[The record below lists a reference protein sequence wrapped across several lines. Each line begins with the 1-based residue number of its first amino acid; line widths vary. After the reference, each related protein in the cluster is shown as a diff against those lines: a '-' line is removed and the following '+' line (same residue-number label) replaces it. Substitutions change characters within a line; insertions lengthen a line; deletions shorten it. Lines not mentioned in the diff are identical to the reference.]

1 MTRYQ
6 LINKL
11 ITKFNYQTYLEIGVA
26 DGSCFNRIEINTKES
41 VDPASDA
48 RYVLAKPTYK
58 MTSDEFFIKNTNTY
72 DIIFI
77 DGLHHSEQVDK
88 DIKNSLG
95 ILNEGG
101 IILLH
106 DCNAVTEISQRVPR
120 ESSYW
125 VGDVWK
131 SIVKYRYETSNLE
144 YGCMTLHLLPNEQ
157 DMSIIKRTLRHT
169 FDVKMP
175 DTLDYNWLDNNRY
188 PALGL
193 IEDVENF
200 INDLK

>member
-11 ITKFNYQTYLEIGVA
+11 IKKFNYQSYLEIGVA
-26 DGSCFNRIEINTKES
+26 DGSCFDRIEIINKES
-41 VDPASDA
+41 VDPATDVK
-48 RYVLAKPTYK
+48 YILAKPTYK
-58 MTSDEFFIKNTNTY
+58 MTSDEFFINNTKTY

-77 DGLHHSEQVDK
+77 DGLHHSDQVDK
-88 DIKNSLG
+88 DIKNSLR

-101 IILLH
+101 MILLH

-120 ESSYW
+120 ETSYW

-131 SIVKYRYETSNLE
+131 SIVKYRYETAGCE
-144 YGCMTLHLLPNEQ
+144 FGCMTLHMLPKEQ
-157 DMSIIKRTLRHT
+157 DMSIIKRSIKHS
-169 FDVKMP
+169 FNIEMP
-175 DTLDYNWLDNNRY
+175 DTLDYEWLENNRY

-193 IEDVENF
+193 IDDVDNF